1 MASDLVYVSRVM
13 RLPLLDADGNTIG
26 RISDVVLVPPHLG
39 SAPRVVGFVAGVQRR
54 RIFVTAAKVEELDR
68 GGVRLKST
76 NLDVRPF
83 EQRTGE
89 LLASDLL
96 DGAVGDATLADI
108 ALRRVAGRT
117 PGWEVSTLALG
128 AKTGLRR
135 RRAPRVVPWDAH
147 PELFRTAG
155 VPTELAAY
163 REMHPVEVADAVRR
177 LPLQRR
183 RQLAEAM
190 EDERL
195 ADLLEEL
202 DEDEQLRLIEGLDVE
217 RLAHVLEEMEPDDAV
232 DLLSEMTDTQQ
243 RQLLNAMDPGEAL
256 PLRRLLRYGEHTAG
270 GLMTPEPV
278 IAAPTASVAEVL
290 SRLRDPE
297 LPPALAA
304 QVFVT
309 DPPNVAPTGRYLG
322 AVGVQHLLREAP
334 SLDVG
339 RLVDDDE
346 PPFVPPTMPEAEV
359 AMRLAAYN
367 LLAVA
372 VCDDAGHLL
381 GAVSIDDV
389 LDAVL
394 PEGWRA
400 ALR

>member
-1 MASDLVYVSRVM
+1 MASELVYVSRVM

-26 RISDVVLVPPHLG
+26 RISDVVLAPPHG
-39 SAPRVVGFVAGVQRR
+39 GNPPRVVGFVAGVQRR
-54 RIFVTAAKVEELDR
+54 RIFVSAGKIDELDR
-68 GGVRLKST
+68 AGVRLRSST
-76 NLDVRPF
+76 VDARPF
-83 EQRTGE
+83 EQRAGE

-96 DGAVGDATLADI
+96 DTPVGDATLADL
-108 ALRRVAGRT
+108 ALRRTAGRT

-128 AKTGLRR
+128 ARTGLRR

-155 VPTELAAY
+155 VPTELAVY
-163 REMHPVEVADAVRR
+163 REMHPSDVADAVRR
-177 LPLQRR
+177 LPLERR
-183 RQLAEAM
+183 RQLAAAM
-190 EDERL
+190 DDERL
-195 ADLLEEL
+195 ADVLEEL
-202 DEDEQLRLIEGLDVE
+202 DEEEQLRLIEGLDVE
-217 RLAHVLEEMEPDDAV
+217 RLAHVLEEMAPDDAA
-232 DLLSEMTDTQQ
+232 DLLAEMTGDQQ
-243 RQLLNAMDPGEAL
+243 RVLLNAMDPGEAL

-278 IAAPTASVAEVL
+278 IASPGTSVAEVL

-297 LPPALAA
+297 LPAALAA

-309 DPPNVAPTGRYLG
+309 EPPTVAPTGRYLG
-322 AVGVQHLLREAP
+322 AVGVQRMLREPP
-334 SLDVG
+334 SVDVG
-339 RLVDDDE
+339 KLVDDDE
-346 PPFVPPTMPEAEV
+346 PPVVPPGMPEAEV
-359 AMRLAAYN
+359 AARLAAYN

-372 VCDDAGHLL
+372 VCDDVGHLL

-400 ALR
+400 AVR

>member
-1 MASDLVYVSRVM
+1 MASDLLYVSRVM
-13 RLPLLDADGNTIG
+13 RLPLIDADGNTIG
-26 RISDVVLVPPHLG
+26 RISDVVLLPPHLG
-39 SAPRVVGFVAGVQRR
+39 SPPRVGGFVAGVQRR
-54 RIFVTAAKVEELDR
+54 RVFVSAGKVDELDR
-68 GGVRLKST
+68 AGVRLRSA
-76 NLDVRPF
+76 NLDARPF
-83 EQRTGE
+83 ELRPGE

-96 DGAVGDATLADI
+96 DSAVGDATLADI
-108 ALRRVAGRT
+108 ALRRTAGRT
-117 PGWEVSTLALG
+117 PGWDVSTLALG
-128 AKTGLRR
+128 ARTGLRR
-135 RRAPRVVPWDAH
+135 RRAPRVVPWDSH

-163 REMHPVEVADAVRR
+163 REMHPSEVANAVRR
-177 LPLQRR
+177 LPIDRR

-190 EDERL
+190 DDERL
-195 ADLLEEL
+195 ADVLEEL
-202 DEDEQLRLIEGLDVE
+202 DEEEQLRIIEGLDVE

-278 IAAPTASVAEVL
+278 ILAPTSSVAEAL

-297 LPPALAA
+297 LQPALAA

-309 DPPNVAPTGRYLG
+309 DPPTVAPTGRYLG
-322 AVGVQHLLREAP
+322 AVGIQRLLREPP
-334 SLDVG
+334 SVEVG

-346 PPFVPPTMPEAEV
+346 PPVVPPTMPEAEV
-359 AMRLAAYN
+359 AARLAAYN
-367 LLAVA
+367 LLALA

-400 ALR
+400 AIR